1 MQSRKCVL
9 KDLNGKSKNK
19 NETMHWE
26 LSWKRV
32 TMLLRLQQNG
42 YSEVVR
48 YLGGGKASLPLF
60 LSKYINIY
68 T

>member
-1 MQSRKCVL
+1 MEKVKIKMKPCTEKCPE
-9 KDLNGKSKNK
+9 KD
-19 NETMHWE
+19 
-26 LSWKRV
+26 V

>member
-1 MQSRKCVL
+1 MEKVKIKMKPCTEKCPE
-9 KDLNGKSKNK
+9 KD
-19 NETMHWE
+19 
-26 LSWKRV
+26 V

-48 YLGGGKASLPLF
+48 YLGGGKAPLPLF
-60 LSKYINIY
+60 LSKYINVNIY